1 MKAGKDT
8 NKSDKEVE
16 LSGKV
21 VVKKFGEGSKSEH
34 EAVYLETATESYVLR
49 KIGSNPFHDT
59 SLHKL
64 KGKNIT
70 ARGTI
75 NNYIFLAKEVTPE
88 RE

>member
-1 MKAGKDT
+1 MKAGKDSK
-8 NKSDKEVE
+8 KSDKEVE

-34 EAVYLETATESYVLR
+34 EAVYLETGTGSYILR
-49 KIGSNPFHDT
+49 RIGGNPFNDT
-59 SLHKL
+59 SLFKL

-75 NNYIFLAKEVTPE
+75 NNYIFLARNI
-88 RE
+88 RENE

>member
-1 MKAGKDT
+1 MKAGKDRK
-8 NKSDKEVE
+8 KSIAEVE

-21 VVKKFGEGSKSEH
+21 VVKKFGAGSKSEH
-34 EAVYLETATESYVLR
+34 DAIYIETGSISYILR
-49 KIGSNPFHDT
+49 KIGGNPFHDT

-75 NNYIFLAKEVTPE
+75 NNYIFFARDVVVSGE
-88 RE
+88 

>member
-8 NKSDKEVE
+8 KKSDKEVE

-21 VVKKFGEGSKSEH
+21 VIKKFGEGSKSEH
-34 EAVYLETATESYVLR
+34 EAVYFETGKESYVLR
-49 KIGSNPFHDT
+49 KIGGNPFNDT
-59 SLHKL
+59 SLIKL

-75 NNYIFLAKEVTPE
+75 NNYVFLAKEV
-88 RE
+88 RETGG